1 MSLHQQ
7 KMAGKFAGKPG
18 YTHVNTVNNKSTIS
32 IYNWHN
38 YKLFFSASL
47 KTQAGFRGAIEV
59 IT

>member
-1 MSLHQQ
+1 
-7 KMAGKFAGKPG
+7 MAGKFAGKPG